1 MWGQG
6 IRRAFSRSPEKYLRL
21 SQYSGSDL
29 PFVPVPAS
37 PILRFRPPLC
47 AGSDLPFVP
56 VSTSPMLRF
65 LLPIH
70 VRCFR

>member
-29 PFVPVPAS
+29 PFVPVP
-37 PILRFRPPLC
+37 
-47 AGSDLPFVP
+47 
-56 VSTSPMLRF
+56 TSPMLRF
-65 LLPIH
+65 LLPIY